1 MWRWYLNS
9 ERAAFQL
16 KMEDSRKGKR
26 DGEKELSTLSPHVD
40 DEKGKKV
47 IVYKTKKGEGKGGRL
62 NNHISRACP
71 KRLMV
76 KNYAHSS
83 SLFYTKIQYL
93 SPKFRLAFSP
103 ALYKFIILATWTWI
117 HHYFGFKSNLVL
129 TSSIVFFS
137 CLFLIPFLWPSH
149 AIYHDLSTIFAIH
162 M

>member
-1 MWRWYLNS
+1 MPS
-9 ERAAFQL
+9 
-16 KMEDSRKGKR
+16 S
-26 DGEKELSTLSPHVD
+26 HVD
-40 DEKGKKV
+40 DEKGKKA

-93 SPKFRLAFSP
+93 NPRFRLAFSL
-103 ALYKFIILATWTWI
+103 ALYKFIVWATWTWI

-129 TSSIVFFS
+129 TSIILNNNRTKKSQK
-137 CLFLIPFLWPSH
+137 LLIKILCF
-149 AIYHDLSTIFAIH
+149 I
-162 M
+162 